1 MKSNNIRPC
10 VIGLG
15 YVGLPIFFNLSNK
28 FDTCGYDINISRIN
42 ELKRKNDVNLEF
54 QKKEFKFKKNSFFT
68 NKEKNLKNSNF
79 YIITVPTPIKSNKK
93 PDLKYISQ
101 AVNLIRKYLK
111 KNDIVI
117 LESTVFPGITE
128 KFCGNILI

>member
-1 MKSNNIRPC
+1 MCNRTWIRWFAN
-10 VIGLG
+10 
-15 YVGLPIFFNLSNK
+15 FFNLSNK
-28 FDTCGYDINISRIN
+28 FDTCGYDTNISRIN

-54 QKKEFKFKKNSFFT
+54 QKKEFKFEKKSFFT
-68 NKEKNLKNSNF
+68 NKEKDLKNSNF

-101 AVNLIRKYLK
+101 AINSIKKYLK

-117 LESTVFPGITE
+117 LGQHFPGITE
-128 KFCGNILI
+128 NFAVIF